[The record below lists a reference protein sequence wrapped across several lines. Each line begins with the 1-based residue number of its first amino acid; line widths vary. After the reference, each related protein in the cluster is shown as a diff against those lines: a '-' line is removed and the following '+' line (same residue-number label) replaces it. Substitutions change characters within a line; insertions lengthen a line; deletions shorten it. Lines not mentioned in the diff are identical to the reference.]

1 MIDLSLMGHGGSFRA
16 TVVVPG
22 DKSLSHRALV
32 FSAMAE
38 GDSLITGLGT
48 GHDIKS
54 TASALRSLGVD
65 IDGDKVRSP
74 GVRGWTGPAD
84 PIDCGNSGTTMR
96 LLAGILS
103 TSGLTATLIGDSSL
117 MARPMRRLVPPLSA
131 LGARLEVSPEG
142 RPPLRILES
151 GTVHGAS
158 VTIPIASA
166 QVRTAFELAALA
178 GDSPSMIDSP
188 GGFRD
193 HTERWL
199 TAIGLGEWKTATA
212 FSVSPGSIPPAR
224 YEVPGD
230 PSSAAY
236 LWACAAIHP
245 SSSVTTPTI
254 SLNPG
259 RLGFLEILERMGA
272 RVDAVVTGETGGDP
286 VGDVTVS
293 SADLNGISIEGDLVA
308 AALDELP
315 LVAVVAAYADGITSV
330 RGAGELRAKESDRI
344 SSVVGMI
351 LALGGGV
358 AEHPD
363 GFDVIGTGFL
373 EAGTVE
379 TNNDHRIAMSAAV
392 AATRIDT
399 PVIVRNAQIASVS
412 WPGFYE
418 TLERLWS

>member
-1 MIDLSLMGHGGSFRA
+1 
-16 TVVVPG
+16 
-22 DKSLSHRALV
+22 
-32 FSAMAE
+32 
-38 GDSLITGLGT
+38 
-48 GHDIKS
+48 
-54 TASALRSLGVD
+54 
-65 IDGDKVRSP
+65 
-74 GVRGWTGPAD
+74 
-84 PIDCGNSGTTMR
+84 
-96 LLAGILS
+96 
-103 TSGLTATLIGDSSL
+103 
-117 MARPMRRLVPPLSA
+117 MARPMKRLVPPLSA

-142 RPPLRILES
+142 RPPLRIHEA
-151 GTVHGAS
+151 GAVHGAS

-178 GDSPSMIDSP
+178 GDRPSMIDSP

-199 TAIGLGEWKTATA
+199 RAIGLGEWRTETA
-212 FSVSPGSIPPAR
+212 FSISPGSIPPAR
-224 YEVPGD
+224 YEIPGD

-245 SSSVTTPTI
+245 SSSVTTPTV

-272 RVDAVVTGETGGDP
+272 RVDAVVTGATGGDP

-293 SADLNGISIEGDLVA
+293 SGDLNGVPIDGDLVA

-315 LVAVVAAYADGITSV
+315 LVAVVAAYAEGITSV

-344 SSVVGMI
+344 SSVVDMI
-351 LALGGGV
+351 LALGGGI
-358 AEHPD
+358 AEYTD
-363 GFDVIGTGFL
+363 GFDIIGTGFL

-418 TLERLWS
+418 TLEHLWS